1 MFLGPQW
8 HFWSF
13 VGRLLLPCHRS
24 VDDHRWA
31 RGTSWDESRPEK
43 KKKKKLIDSACKF
56 FSSHFHFNLILSYIL
71 ITPSFYFQFLSLI
84 SFHFVKLLYRHSQWI
99 FPLFVSLALPSF
111 PSLPFP
117 SLPFPSLP
125 FPFPSYFY
133 SSHPS
138 FTLFHFEYRTFPLMA
153 TGRSLMAWIP
163 RIADCG
169 GLIIGVPIKDPKT
182 PPFEM
187 VNVPPSISSI
197 ARSPSR
203 A

>member
-56 FSSHFHFNLILSYIL
+56 LFITFS
-71 ITPSFYFQFLSLI
+71 FQFNFIVHIDYAIILFPI
-84 SFHFVKLLYRHSQWI
+84 SFFN
-99 FPLFVSLALPSF
+99 FVSFCQAALPSQSMDLSF
-111 PSLPFP
+111 IRLPCLAF
-117 SLPFPSLP
+117 LPFPSLP

>member
-56 FSSHFHFNLILSYIL
+56 LFITFS
-71 ITPSFYFQFLSLI
+71 FQFNFIVHIDYAIILFPI
-84 SFHFVKLLYRHSQWI
+84 SFFN
-99 FPLFVSLALPSF
+99 FVSFCQAALPSQSMDLSFIRLPCLAFLPF

-117 SLPFPSLP
+117 SLPFPSL
-125 FPFPSYFY
+125 
-133 SSHPS
+133 
-138 FTLFHFEYRTFPLMA
+138 
-153 TGRSLMAWIP
+153 SLVIFIRP
-163 RIADCG
+163 
-169 GLIIGVPIKDPKT
+169 T
-182 PPFEM
+182 PALHY
-187 VNVPPSISSI
+187 SISNI
-197 ARSPSR
+197 APFRWWQQADHWWHGYR
-203 A
+203 ELQTAAGW